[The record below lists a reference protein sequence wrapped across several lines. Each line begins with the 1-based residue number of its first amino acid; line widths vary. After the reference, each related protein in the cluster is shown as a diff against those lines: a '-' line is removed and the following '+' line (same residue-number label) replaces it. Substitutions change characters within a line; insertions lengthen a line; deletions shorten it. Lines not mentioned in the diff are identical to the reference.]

1 MWIRTNTPQCVFSH
15 KCYILHQE
23 NASSTF
29 PDDCYEM
36 YTELC
41 RLHERG
47 FVTRVTKTKEVMQY
61 YGIVLGDRCRTV
73 FFKQYCKQTVQ
84 DKFVNYWTSEIQNF
98 SKDPTYQVLQQSQ
111 DCLLHASVSPYHF
124 WYSLSY
130 RPDETWEKFSYNWNW
145 AKTIYIYIYIYMD
158 IQKYISLLIVNYT
171 KNIEIFLLFWWKPL
185 TPFILV
191 WFGKYVSN

>member
-1 MWIRTNTPQCVFSH
+1 MNTDKYPPVCFSH
-15 KCYILHQE
+15 KCYISHQE

-29 PDDCYEM
+29 PDDCYKM

-41 RLHERG
+41 RLHEWG
-47 FVTRVTKTKEVMQY
+47 FVTRVTKTKEIMQY

-84 DKFVNYWTSEIQNF
+84 DKFVNYWTSEIQHF
-98 SKDPTYQVLQQSQ
+98 FKDPIYQVLQQSQ

-145 AKTIYIYIYIYMD
+145 AKTIYIYIYG
-158 IQKYISLLIVNYT
+158 YT
-171 KNIEIFLLFWWKPL
+171 KIH
-185 TPFILV
+185 ILV
-191 WFGKYVSN
+191 NCKLYEEHRNIFTILMKTTDPFYPGVVW